1 MWITRDT
8 KLHVNQ
14 KGMATAG
21 MPAWY
26 SGSALYGGYVM
37 EMEAREKGRVTSTM
51 VTKEINDKV
60 NTDISVKGYELV
72 QLNAKM

>member
-8 KLHVNQ
+8 KLHINQ

-21 MPAWY
+21 IPSWY

-60 NTDISVKGYELV
+60 NSDISVKGYELI